1 MGYLQSKQLHNQNR
15 AAQHRSIVLAAAR
28 PLLETALASD
38 AGRGASPAPAGE
50 DVTPPDWP
58 GPVPEPLPPCHGIH
72 SRKRPL
78 SGPGHNLWK
87 WVSPQLLNRKG
98 EEIFYPVEDSPSD
111 QAWARRLEWAV
122 NSHRDLADGDL
133 SREQTDF
140 ERVLRTSQSA
150 VLRRNDRDYIKSLQ
164 DQLERAHKSLGDLRR
179 P

>member
-1 MGYLQSKQLHNQNR
+1 MGYLQSKQLRNRNR
-15 AAQHRSIVLAAAR
+15 AVQHRSIVLAAAR
-28 PLLETALASD
+28 PILETALASD
-38 AGRGASPAPAGE
+38 AGRGASPAGE
-50 DVTPPDWP
+50 DVTPPDWA
-58 GPVPEPLPPCHGIH
+58 GPVPEPLLPSHGTH

-78 SGPGHNLWK
+78 SGPGHYPWK

-98 EEIFYPVEDSPSD
+98 DEIFYPVDSPSD

-133 SREQTDF
+133 SRLQTDF

>member
-1 MGYLQSKQLHNQNR
+1 M
-15 AAQHRSIVLAAAR
+15 IVLTR
-28 PLLETALASD
+28 VASTT
-38 AGRGASPAPAGE
+38 GRRRSWPSCRGASPAGD
-50 DVTPPDWP
+50 DVTPPDWA
-58 GPVPEPLPPCHGIH
+58 GPVPEPLLPSHGTD

-78 SGPGHNLWK
+78 SGPVHYPWK
-87 WVSPQLLNRKG
+87 WVLPQLLNRKG
-98 EEIFYPVEDSPSD
+98 DEIFYLVDPPSD

-150 VLRRNDRDYIKSLQ
+150 VLRRNDQDYIKSLQ
-164 DQLERAHKSLGDLRR
+164 DQLERAHKSLGPGALRR